1 MGKLIYSMNVSL
13 DGYIE
18 TPDRSL
24 DWTVVD
30 DELHSWF
37 NDLVREMDVFL
48 YGRRMYEVMSAYWPT
63 AESDP
68 GATDVTRDFARIW
81 NARPKVVFSSTL
93 KVVQWKSRLAAGD
106 PAEEL
111 ARIRAEFDG
120 DIGVGG
126 AHAGLRLHPSRP
138 RRRVPAPR
146 PPCDPRSRH
155 ALLPAARD
163 PRQAEADRDAH
174 LCVRRDLAR
183 LHARLTSPDP
193 RQEHHFV
200 RSTAKRGEG
209 PRCTRSPKATT
220 CVR

>member
-93 KVVQWKSRLAAGD
+93 KVVQWKSRLAVGD

-126 AHAGLRLHPSRP
+126 ATLASAFIRRGLVDEYRLLVHPVILGAGAPFFPQLETPVKLRLTE
-138 RRRVPAPR
+138 RRTFASGVT
-146 PPCDPRSRH
+146 
-155 ALLPAARD
+155 LLAY
-163 PRQAEADRDAH
+163 
-174 LCVRRDLAR
+174 
-183 LHARLTSPDP
+183 T
-193 RQEHHFV
+193 
-200 RSTAKRGEG
+200 RG
-209 PRCTRSPKATT
+209 
-220 CVR
+220 